1 MKRAVACLSAIVGI
15 VLLSQAGWIHAKAA
29 LAQLLITHAW
39 QRTLAGA
46 GDARPWPWADTRP
59 VAQLTF
65 PGKAPKVFTVLG
77 GASGR
82 NLAFGPVHDSS
93 TVLPGES
100 GNAVI
105 AGHRDT
111 HFRVLREL
119 VAGDLVLLGSADG
132 RSRAFVIV
140 DRRVVDARTTRIALQ
155 ADQPRLTLVT
165 CYPFDSIDPGG
176 PLRFV
181 ITADLVPGK

>member
-1 MKRAVACLSAIVGI
+1 MRRAVAWLCAIVGT

-29 LAQLLITHAW
+29 LAQMLITRAW

-46 GDARPWPWADTRP
+46 SDAKPWPWADTRP
-59 VAQLTF
+59 VAQLIF
-65 PGKAPKVFTVLG
+65 PGERPRVLTVLG

-93 TVLPGES
+93 SVLPGES

-111 HFRVLREL
+111 HFRALREL
-119 VAGDLVLLGSADG
+119 VAGDHVLLGSTDG
-132 RSRAFVIV
+132 RSRAFVVV
-140 DRRVVDARTTRIALQ
+140 DRRVVDSRVTRIALD
-155 ADQPRLTLVT
+155 ADEPRLTLVT